1 MIRWDVEVSRRRLK
15 MDCKFGS
22 YRERKDGNF

>member
-15 MDCKFGS
+15 MDCFFGDNG
-22 YRERKDGNF
+22 ERKDWNF